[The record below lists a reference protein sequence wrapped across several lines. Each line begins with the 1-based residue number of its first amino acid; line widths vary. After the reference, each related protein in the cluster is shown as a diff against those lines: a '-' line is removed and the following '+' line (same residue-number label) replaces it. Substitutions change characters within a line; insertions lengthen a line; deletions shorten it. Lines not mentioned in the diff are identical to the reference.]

1 MKQFAFGDSDEGQ
14 SIVTIEHDRQEH
26 NPDEGFP
33 RQFYRYS
40 IVTERWEFGAADI
53 YGAQDEPVDLDKA
66 SQSLFAFLHQ
76 CVTTENE
83 EFPVNV
89 RCWASRYIDEIA
101 WLATPPDEEPETLAM
116 TNGQLAP
123 SDEEGVSF

>member
-1 MKQFAFGDSDEGQ
+1 MKQFVFGDTDEGD
-14 SIVTIEHDRQEH
+14 SVLTIEHDRAEH

-40 IVTERWEFGAADI
+40 IVTEKWEYAAADI
-53 YGAQDEPVDLDKA
+53 YGAQGESVDLDKA

-76 CVTTENE
+76 CVTEENE

-89 RCWASRYIDEIA
+89 RCWASKYSDEIA
-101 WLATPPDEEPETLAM
+101 WLATPPDPETETLAM

-123 SDEEGVSF
+123 ADEDTVDF

>member
-1 MKQFAFGDSDEGQ
+1 MKQFAFGDTDDGQ
-14 SIVTIEHDRQEH
+14 SVLTIEHDREEH

-40 IVTERWEFGAADI
+40 IVTEKWEFAAADI
-53 YGAQDEPVDLDKA
+53 YGDQGESVDLDAA

-83 EFPVNV
+83 EFPTNV

-101 WLATPPDEEPETLAM
+101 WLATPSDPEIETLAM
-116 TNGQLAP
+116 TNGQLTP
-123 SDEEGVSF
+123 SDEESVAF